1 MGNAVADR
9 QQARRQYMYRNKAV
23 LEAIQRLLATQH
35 MTIEQWEDSL
45 DWPRDTILQSLQP
58 LDKPSINRNI
68 RLSAEKLGI
77 DLSEFLDLVRTIDE
91 EMG

>member
-1 MGNAVADR
+1 
-9 QQARRQYMYRNKAV
+9 MYRNKAV
-23 LEAIQRLLATQH
+23 LEAIQRLLATQQ

-45 DWPRDTILQSLQP
+45 DWPRGTILQSLQP

-68 RLSAEKLGI
+68 RLSAAKLGI